1 MLQKGLLFGF
11 LGTLWHTRL
20 QSLHGPGLAP
30 MTSRTPAAEQPPVKE
45 MTAGSQRWRTRLQSF
60 HCPGLA
66 CPQAPESPVPGQLPM
81 QEMTAAADDALGEGG
96 GVPPH

>member
-1 MLQKGLLFGF
+1 MLQKGLLCGF

-30 MTSRTPAAEQPPVKE
+30 MTSRTPAAEQPLVKE